1 MWGGAKR
8 LLKFNAPS
16 KRQLLVLDYFAD
28 GYRFGIKPTGSD
40 RTSVEYSKDTDANNL
55 DYFNHSKTFP
65 DGIPYG
71 VFNGKVNESLVY
83 DFSEYVSDT
92 DIVTVEFMLRVPSDY
107 SYFFAFANATLKDGK
122 SSMSFMPHR
131 NNILIGYN
139 TINNNWYY
147 PQALFPSYPL
157 FTGSNNDT
165 NTWHR
170 YRITKFGCVLY
181 CISDIGYTYRITD
194 IVEDQITK
202 FHLLNCVVDAN
213 NYSNKFGS
221 YSITQLAIYKWVDS
235 MPPLDL
241 NTTLWIDT
249 PECPKEK
256 WSMD

>member
-1 MWGGAKR
+1 
-8 LLKFNAPS
+8 
-16 KRQLLVLDYFAD
+16 VLDYFAD

-92 DIVTVEFMLRVPSDY
+92 DIVTVEFILKIPNY
-107 SYFFAFANATLKDGK
+107 GYYQYNGFINATLKPEK
-122 SSMSFMPHR
+122 SSISIFTYR
-131 NNILIGYN
+131 NEIEVGYN
-139 TINNNWYY
+139 TRDNNWYY
-147 PQALFPSYPL
+147 PGALFPSNPL
-157 FTGSNNDT
+157 FTGSDANT
-165 NTWHR
+165 ETWHR
-170 YRITKFGCVLY
+170 YRLTKFGGILY
-181 CISDIGYTYRITD
+181 CISDIGRTYRITD
-194 IVEDQITK
+194 ITEDQITK
-202 FHLLNCVVDAN
+202 FQLLNCVVNAN
-213 NYSNKFGS
+213 NYSEKRGS
-221 YSITQLAIYKWVDS
+221 YSITQLAIYKWIDS

-241 NTTLWIDT
+241 NTTLWVDT